1 MTFASSHQ
9 SSADWQALQ
18 RGLHR
23 FVQTRAPMNEVE
35 DIVSDILEAI
45 IRNQSTLGTASNPSA
60 WIYAVA
66 RSKIVDFY
74 RRQSRARDTTNDLQ
88 NDPTFH
94 EFSEMTSNDEQSE
107 AAGLSACLSDII
119 SGMEENDQNI
129 LTEIDLKRTRQTEF
143 AARHNIGLP
152 SVKSRIQRARKRLR
166 NRLIA
171 CCPDG
176 TSDGCGDTCQSTAS
190 CTTN

>member
-1 MTFASSHQ
+1 MTFASSHH
-9 SSADWQALQ
+9 SSTDWQALQ

-23 FVQTRAPMNEVE
+23 FVQTRVPINEVE

-74 RRQSRARDTTNDLQ
+74 RRQGREDDKTNDLQ
-88 NDPTFH
+88 SDPTFH
-94 EFSEMTSNDEQSE
+94 EQANMNSNDEQSD
-107 AAGLSACLSDII
+107 AAGLSACLSDLIA
-119 SGMEENDQNI
+119 GMEENDQNI
-129 LTEIDLKRTRQTEF
+129 LTEIDLKRTRQTAF
-143 AARHNIGLP
+143 AAHYNIGLP
-152 SVKSRIQRARKRLR
+152 TVKSRIQRARKRLR

-176 TSDGCGDTCQSTAS
+176 SSDNCSDTCLSKAHCTA
-190 CTTN
+190 N

>member
-23 FVQTRAPMNEVE
+23 FVQTRAPINEVE

-60 WIYAVA
+60 WVYAVA
-66 RSKIVDFY
+66 RSKIADFY
-74 RRQSRARDTTNDLQ
+74 RRQSSARNKIETLQ
-88 NDPTFH
+88 IDPTLH
-94 EFSEMTSNDEQSE
+94 GVSEIHPADTQSDE
-107 AAGLSACLSDII
+107 AGLSACFSELIA
-119 SGMEENDQNI
+119 GMEDNDQTI

-143 AARHNIGLP
+143 AIRHAIGLP
-152 SVKSRIQRARKRLR
+152 TVKSRIQRARKRLR

-176 TSDGCGDTCQSTAS
+176 TTYGCHDTCKSTAT

>member
-1 MTFASSHQ
+1 MTFASSHH

-18 RGLHR
+18 KGLHR
-23 FVQTRAPMNEVE
+23 FAQTRVPINEVE

-45 IRNQSTLGTASNPSA
+45 IRNQSTLATASNPSA
-60 WIYAVA
+60 WVYAVA

-74 RRQSRARDTTNDLQ
+74 RRQSRTLNTTETLQ
-88 NDPTFH
+88 IDPTLH
-94 EFSEMTSNDEQSE
+94 GLSETHPPDTQSDK
-107 AAGLSACLSDII
+107 AGLSTCLSELIA
-119 SGMEENDQNI
+119 GMKDNDQTI

-143 AARHNIGLP
+143 AIRHAIGLP
-152 SVKSRIQRARKRLR
+152 TVKSRIQRARKRLR

-176 TSDGCGDTCQSTAS
+176 TPYGCQDTCKSTAT
-190 CTTN
+190 CTTS